1 MRGIAVLMVL
11 LTFATSVE
19 AAPVRC
25 YRGGDIEA
33 DQAVQYQSELMVI
46 SETCRTK
53 DYVNFVVRNR
63 LPIIDYQHALIDH
76 FKRVGERSGQA
87 ALDKYMTRLA
97 NEKSLQYAER
107 KDPAMCTK
115 SAEFLTG
122 GGKLDGATF
131 RQLVAARAADR
142 RETYPRCK

>member
-1 MRGIAVLMVL
+1 MRGIVVLMTL
-11 LTFATSVE
+11 LILASSVE
-19 AAPVRC
+19 AAPARC
-25 YRGGDIEA
+25 YQGAEIEA
-33 DQAVQYQSELMVI
+33 DQAIQYQSELMVI

-53 DYVNFVVRNR
+53 DYVIFVVRNR

-97 NEKSLQYAER
+97 NEKSLQYTER
-107 KDPAMCTK
+107 AGDGMCAK
-115 SAEFLTG
+115 AADFLTA

-131 RQLVAARAADR
+131 RQLIAARAADR

>member
-1 MRGIAVLMVL
+1 MRGIVVLMTL
-11 LTFATSVE
+11 ATLATSVE

-25 YRGGDIEA
+25 YQGSDIEA
-33 DQAVQYQSELMVI
+33 DQAIQYQSELMVI

-53 DYVNFVVRNR
+53 DYVTFVVRNQK
-63 LPIIDYQHALIDH
+63 PIIAYQHTLRDH
-76 FKRVGERSGQA
+76 FKRAGERSGQA

-97 NEKSLQYAER
+97 NEKSLQYTER
-107 KDPAMCTK
+107 TGDGMCAK
-115 SAEFLTG
+115 AADFLTA

-131 RQLVAARAADR
+131 HQLIAARAADR